1 MSAPLKLHRLRLYF
15 DADPLDAQPRE
26 HLDIIVTP
34 GDRMRAERFS
44 TAVLPPSQRGAQQ
57 VRAAHAQ
64 TWLMLYAWCA
74 ATRMGYA
81 GDFEAFD
88 LELLHYAELDA
99 DGELLEDDDE
109 PDDDDAESV
118 PPTVPGPPTS

>member
-1 MSAPLKLHRLRLYF
+1 MSSDLKLHRLRLYLT
-15 DADPLDAQPRE
+15 ADPNDTPRE
-26 HLDIIVTP
+26 LDIVVTP
-34 GDRMRAERFS
+34 GDRMRAERQS
-44 TAVLPPSQRGAQQ
+44 TAVLPPSQRGAQA

-74 ATRMGYA
+74 ATRCGYS
-81 GDFEAFD
+81 GSFEAFD

-99 DGELLEDDDE
+99 AGELLEDDDD
-109 PDDDDAESV
+109 PDDDDAGEAV

>member
-15 DADPLDAQPRE
+15 TPGADADEPARD
-26 HLDIIVTP
+26 LDIIVTP

-44 TAVLPPSQRGAQQ
+44 TAVLPPSQRGAQA

-88 LELLHYAELDA
+88 LELLHYAELGA

>member
-1 MSAPLKLHRLRLYF
+1 MSAPLKLHRLRLYLQ
-15 DADPLDAQPRE
+15 DRTNTAAPAGELDVV
-26 HLDIIVTP
+26 ITP
-34 GDRMRAERFS
+34 GDRMRAERVS
-44 TAVLPPSQRGAQQ
+44 TTVLPPSQRGAQA

-74 ATRMGYA
+74 AVRCGYP

-88 LELLHYAELDA
+88 LELLHYAELGP
-99 DGELLEDDDE
+99 DGELLEDDD
-109 PDDDDAESV
+109 PADDDGETV